1 MKRLTTPL
9 LLALVGTALA
19 QSTSPLVL
27 EYTQSL
33 VRNVTANGKTTE
45 QRTPNY
51 TRVRPG
57 DLLAHNLVARNTSA
71 RALKNVTLRLPVPAS
86 MVYAAPDGTL
96 PSGVRAEY
104 SVDRGKTYAAVP
116 LKTVTVTENG
126 KSVTKQVEAK
136 PNEYQAVRWVIGSLP
151 AGTELKVGFRAQV
164 K

>member
-1 MKRLTTPL
+1 MKRLTSPL

-27 EYTQSL
+27 DYTQSL

-51 TRVRPG
+51 TRVRLG
-57 DLLAHNLVARNTSA
+57 DLLAQNLVARNVSNRT
-71 RALKNVTLRLPVPAS
+71 LKNLVLRLPVPNS
-86 MVYAAPDGTL
+86 MVYVAPDGTL
-96 PSGVRAEY
+96 PAGVRAEY
-104 SVDRGKTYAAVP
+104 SVDRGKTFSTAP

-151 AGTELKVGFRAQV
+151 AGTELRVGFRAQV